1 MSEKNPTVSVIIP
14 TYNRAHLI
22 GRAIQSVLNQTYR
35 DFEIIIVDDGSTD
48 NTEEVIKEFQK
59 RDERIRYIKHERNKG
74 YPKALNTGIKAAK
87 GEYIAFQDD
96 DDEWLPE
103 KLEKQ
108 MRVFENAPAKVGVV
122 YTGFWRIENNKKIYI
137 PFFWVKQKEGNI
149 HEELLKGNFIGTPAA
164 LVRKECFEKVG
175 GFDTKLPYL
184 QDWELWI
191 RISKCYQFRYI
202 DSSLLNS
209 FYTPDSLNYQPPLI
223 RAKTMKLILSK
234 HFNDFAK
241 NKKLLSGHYFSLGV
255 NLYYSSENF
264 EEGKNYLIKAV
275 KIHYLSCSPKGA
287 RYALNVKV
295 VNKCSII
302 IPVFNNS
309 DYIKQYLDVLYT
321 VTPNHLF
328 ELIIVNN
335 ASTDGTK
342 EYLNEFAKTYPNVK
356 VIHNQENLI
365 FAKAY
370 NQGAKIAEGK
380 YLVFLNNDTVPLKG
394 WLEEMIKVVE
404 NDKKVGI
411 VGSKLL
417 YPNRTIQHAGIVIAD
432 SPHPIFPY
440 HIYRGYP
447 PDIPEANVVREYQAV
462 TGACMLIYKKIFDK
476 LGGFDEGFLNGYE
489 DVDLCFRVREAGY
502 RVIYTPKSVL
512 YHFESV
518 SEGRFKAVKAN
529 EERLQQKWAGKIK
542 ADVIIQYPKV
552 SIVILNYNG
561 SQDTIKCL
569 NSVYEKIKYKKCQVI
584 IVDNGSK
591 KEDILKLKEW
601 IRIKG
606 LSAIFCDRYNFQF
619 GDKSFEKEIL
629 LINNKENLGFAGGN
643 NIGIRY
649 ALKCGAD
656 YIWLLNNDAV
666 VEKDSLESSILL
678 AERLKAE
685 RQEKVGLIS
694 SKIYCYKDRAK
705 VQYNGGKPFY
715 KGIPDKEGELPR
727 SVKFAPCCSLLIN
740 RKLLEEIGLLNE
752 DYFLYY
758 EDTEFCIRTLKA
770 GWTIWY
776 NPYSKVYHKGGASIG
791 LWLQSPLSAY
801 YATRNILLCQFQV
814 NPSKVVEIFAYL
826 KNSHWNELKKAPEC
840 IFGFIEGIKDFI
852 KGRKGEKDLRPK
864 KIEACLKK
872 VKDTPLQTSG
882 ELEERLE
889 TSGNLLILNPE
900 KKEVLEQFVNIA
912 QSLFFRNYARLSM
925 GNKNI

>member
-1 MSEKNPTVSVIIP
+1 MRFGRVSPLQVSKFTHIRGQYQEKKS
-14 TYNRAHLI
+14 
-22 GRAIQSVLNQTYR
+22 
-35 DFEIIIVDDGSTD
+35 
-48 NTEEVIKEFQK
+48 
-59 RDERIRYIKHERNKG
+59 
-74 YPKALNTGIKAAK
+74 
-87 GEYIAFQDD
+87 
-96 DDEWLPE
+96 
-103 KLEKQ
+103 
-108 MRVFENAPAKVGVV
+108 
-122 YTGFWRIENNKKIYI
+122 
-137 PFFWVKQKEGNI
+137 
-149 HEELLKGNFIGTPAA
+149 
-164 LVRKECFEKVG
+164 
-175 GFDTKLPYL
+175 
-184 QDWELWI
+184 
-191 RISKCYQFRYI
+191 SK
-202 DSSLLNS
+202 
-209 FYTPDSLNYQPPLI
+209 
-223 RAKTMKLILSK
+223 AKT
-234 HFNDFAK
+234 
-241 NKKLLSGHYFSLGV
+241 
-255 NLYYSSENF
+255 
-264 EEGKNYLIKAV
+264 
-275 KIHYLSCSPKGA
+275 
-287 RYALNVKV
+287 
-295 VNKCSII
+295 SII
-302 IPVFNNS
+302 IPVFNQLKFT
-309 DYIKQYLDVLYT
+309 KQCFDALYK
-321 VTPNHLF
+321 VTPNELF
-328 ELIIVNN
+328 ELIVVNN
-335 ASTDGTK
+335 GSNDGTR
-342 EYLNEFAKTYPNVK
+342 EFLDDFAKKHFNVE
-356 VIHNQENLI
+356 VIHNQENLG
-365 FAKAY
+365 FAKAC
-370 NQGAKIAEGK
+370 NQGARIAEGK
-380 YLVFLNNDTVPLKG
+380 YLVFLNNDTIPLYG
-394 WLEEMIKVVE
+394 WLEEMLKVIE
-404 NDKKVGI
+404 NEKRVGV

-417 YPNRTIQHAGIVIAD
+417 FPNDTIQHAGVGIAD
-432 SPHPIFPY
+432 YPLPISPF
-440 HIYRGYP
+440 HIYYKKPTDYP
-447 PDIPEANVVREYQAV
+447 KANIKRDYQAV
-462 TGACMLIYKKIFDK
+462 TAACMLIPKELFDK

-502 RVIYTPKSVL
+502 RVVYTPKSVL

-552 SIVILNYNG
+552 SIVTLNYNG

-591 KEDILKLKEW
+591 KEDILELKEW

-629 LINNKENLGFAGGN
+629 LIENQENLGFAGGN

-666 VEKDSLESSILL
+666 VEKDTLESSILL

-814 NPSKVVEIFAYL
+814 NPSKVVEIFTYL

-840 IFGFIEGIKDFI
+840 IFGFVEGIKDFI

-872 VKDTPLQTSG
+872 VKDTPFQTSG
-882 ELEERLE
+882 GLEERLE